1 VQRHVFLKWKPF
13 EEKKHPQSQQYHH
26 ILNPNNSVK
35 YKLGIKEGHAKMNDK
50 WGGHSRRIE
59 KESS

>member
-1 VQRHVFLKWKPF
+1 MYFSSGNHLK
-13 EEKKHPQSQQYHH
+13 KKNIH
-26 ILNPNNSVK
+26 NPNNSVNDN
-35 YKLGIKEGHAKMNDK
+35 LGIKEGHAKMNDK